1 MIKFKLYFDKD
12 KETQWLNEMSQ
23 KGWAMTGFF
32 AGFYRFE
39 PCEKGKY
46 SYQIDFGNEF
56 FSVSD
61 DYREFMSDSDI
72 EIIQSWGF
80 WVFLRKLSSEGEFQL
95 YTDVDSQIEHYK
107 KIRNMFKAVTVIE
120 LICLFIELFSASMT
134 NSPLLWS
141 FVFLIL
147 AIIIAF
153 FNITNRTNDIIHELT
168 ERKTGIEEPR
178 SRSISI
184 FLILGLLLNS
194 CVLMI
199 KDSIP
204 SYIVCPLQ
212 LIVIV
217 LMLVGVYQTA
227 RKRRSL
233 ITSLSPCALPHATF
247 PDLLLAFQ
255 VVSCHQIHEGAG
267 VSSCLK
273 PSAQY
278 PEM

>member
-107 KIRNMFKAVTVIE
+107 KIRNMFKAVTVLE

-184 FLILGLLLNS
+184 FLIIGLLLNS
-194 CVLMI
+194 CVLMM
-199 KDSIP
+199 KDVMP
-204 SYIVCPLQ
+204 EYIVCPIQIL
-212 LIVIV
+212 VIA

-227 RKRRSL
+227 RKRR
-233 ITSLSPCALPHATF
+233 
-247 PDLLLAFQ
+247 
-255 VVSCHQIHEGAG
+255 
-267 VSSCLK
+267 
-273 PSAQY
+273 
-278 PEM
+278 

>member
-46 SYQIDFGNEF
+46 TYQIDFGNEF

-107 KIRNMFKAVTVIE
+107 KIRNMFKAVTVLE

-184 FLILGLLLNS
+184 FLIIGLLLNS
-194 CVLMI
+194 CVLMM

-227 RKRRSL
+227 RKRR
-233 ITSLSPCALPHATF
+233 
-247 PDLLLAFQ
+247 
-255 VVSCHQIHEGAG
+255 
-267 VSSCLK
+267 
-273 PSAQY
+273 
-278 PEM
+278 

>member
-1 MIKFKLYFDKD
+1 MIRFKLYFDKD
-12 KETQWLNEMSQ
+12 KETKWLNDMADQ
-23 KGWAMTGFF
+23 GWAMNGFF

-46 SYQIDFGNEF
+46 TYQIDFGNEF

-134 NSPLLWS
+134 KSPLLWS

-153 FNITNRTNDIIHELT
+153 VNITFRTNDIIHELT

-178 SRSISI
+178 SKSISI
-184 FLILGLLLNS
+184 FLIIGLLLNS
-194 CVLMI
+194 CVLMM

-227 RKRRSL
+227 RKRR
-233 ITSLSPCALPHATF
+233 
-247 PDLLLAFQ
+247 
-255 VVSCHQIHEGAG
+255 
-267 VSSCLK
+267 
-273 PSAQY
+273 
-278 PEM
+278 

>member
-1 MIKFKLYFDKD
+1 MIRFKLYFDKD
-12 KETQWLNEMSQ
+12 KETRWLNDMSDQ
-23 KGWAMTGFF
+23 GWAMNGFF

-134 NSPLLWS
+134 KSPLLWS

-184 FLILGLLLNS
+184 FLIIGLLLNS
-194 CVLMI
+194 CVLMM

-227 RKRRSL
+227 RKRR
-233 ITSLSPCALPHATF
+233 
-247 PDLLLAFQ
+247 
-255 VVSCHQIHEGAG
+255 
-267 VSSCLK
+267 
-273 PSAQY
+273 
-278 PEM
+278 

>member
-46 SYQIDFGNEF
+46 TYQIDFGNEF

-184 FLILGLLLNS
+184 FLIIGLLLNS
-194 CVLMI
+194 CVLMM

-217 LMLVGVYQTA
+217 LMLIGVYQTA
-227 RKRRSL
+227 RKRR
-233 ITSLSPCALPHATF
+233 
-247 PDLLLAFQ
+247 
-255 VVSCHQIHEGAG
+255 
-267 VSSCLK
+267 
-273 PSAQY
+273 
-278 PEM
+278 

>member
-46 SYQIDFGNEF
+46 TYQIDFGNEF

-178 SRSISI
+178 SKSISI
-184 FLILGLLLNS
+184 FLITGLLLNS
-194 CVLMI
+194 CVLMM

-204 SYIVCPLQ
+204 SYIVCPIQIL
-212 LIVIV
+212 VIA
-217 LMLVGVYQTA
+217 LMLIGVYQTA
-227 RKRRSL
+227 RKRR
-233 ITSLSPCALPHATF
+233 
-247 PDLLLAFQ
+247 
-255 VVSCHQIHEGAG
+255 
-267 VSSCLK
+267 
-273 PSAQY
+273 
-278 PEM
+278 

>member
-56 FSVSD
+56 FSVSN

-134 NSPLLWS
+134 KSPLLWS

-184 FLILGLLLNS
+184 FLIIGLLLNS
-194 CVLMI
+194 CVLMM

-227 RKRRSL
+227 RKRR
-233 ITSLSPCALPHATF
+233 
-247 PDLLLAFQ
+247 
-255 VVSCHQIHEGAG
+255 
-267 VSSCLK
+267 
-273 PSAQY
+273 
-278 PEM
+278 

>member
-39 PCEKGKY
+39 PCDKGKY
-46 SYQIDFGNEF
+46 TYQIDFGNEF

-184 FLILGLLLNS
+184 FLIIGLLLNS
-194 CVLMI
+194 CVLMM

-204 SYIVCPLQ
+204 SYIVCPIQIL
-212 LIVIV
+212 VIA
-217 LMLVGVYQTA
+217 LMLIGVYQTA
-227 RKRRSL
+227 RKRR
-233 ITSLSPCALPHATF
+233 
-247 PDLLLAFQ
+247 
-255 VVSCHQIHEGAG
+255 
-267 VSSCLK
+267 
-273 PSAQY
+273 
-278 PEM
+278 

>member
-46 SYQIDFGNEF
+46 TYQIDFGNEF

-184 FLILGLLLNS
+184 FLIIGLLLNS
-194 CVLMI
+194 CILMM

-204 SYIVCPLQ
+204 SYIVCPIQIL
-212 LIVIV
+212 VIA

-227 RKRRSL
+227 RKRR
-233 ITSLSPCALPHATF
+233 
-247 PDLLLAFQ
+247 
-255 VVSCHQIHEGAG
+255 
-267 VSSCLK
+267 
-273 PSAQY
+273 
-278 PEM
+278 

>member
-46 SYQIDFGNEF
+46 TYQIDFGNEF

-80 WVFLRKLSSEGEFQL
+80 WVFLRKLSSEGGFQL

-184 FLILGLLLNS
+184 FLIIGLLLNS
-194 CVLMI
+194 CVLMM

-204 SYIVCPLQ
+204 SYIACPLQ

-227 RKRRSL
+227 RKRR
-233 ITSLSPCALPHATF
+233 
-247 PDLLLAFQ
+247 
-255 VVSCHQIHEGAG
+255 
-267 VSSCLK
+267 
-273 PSAQY
+273 
-278 PEM
+278 

>member
-1 MIKFKLYFDKD
+1 MIRFKLYFDKD
-12 KETQWLNEMSQ
+12 KETRWLNDMADQ
-23 KGWAMTGFF
+23 GWAMNGFF

-46 SYQIDFGNEF
+46 TYQIDFGNEF
-56 FSVSD
+56 FSVSN

-107 KIRNMFKAVTVIE
+107 KIRNMFKAVTVLE

-184 FLILGLLLNS
+184 FLIIGLLLNS
-194 CVLMI
+194 CVLMM

-212 LIVIV
+212 LIVIA

-227 RKRRSL
+227 RRRR
-233 ITSLSPCALPHATF
+233 
-247 PDLLLAFQ
+247 
-255 VVSCHQIHEGAG
+255 
-267 VSSCLK
+267 
-273 PSAQY
+273 
-278 PEM
+278 

>member
-1 MIKFKLYFDKD
+1 
-12 KETQWLNEMSQ
+12 
-23 KGWAMTGFF
+23 MTGFF

-46 SYQIDFGNEF
+46 TYQIDFGNEF

-184 FLILGLLLNS
+184 FLIIGLLLNS
-194 CVLMI
+194 CVLMM

-204 SYIVCPLQ
+204 SYIACPLQ

-227 RKRRSL
+227 RKRR
-233 ITSLSPCALPHATF
+233 
-247 PDLLLAFQ
+247 
-255 VVSCHQIHEGAG
+255 
-267 VSSCLK
+267 
-273 PSAQY
+273 
-278 PEM
+278 

>member
-23 KGWAMTGFF
+23 KGWAMNGFF

-46 SYQIDFGNEF
+46 TYQIDFGNEF

-107 KIRNMFKAVTVIE
+107 KIRNMFKAVTVLE

-184 FLILGLLLNS
+184 FLIIGLLLNS
-194 CVLMI
+194 CVLMM

-227 RKRRSL
+227 RKRR
-233 ITSLSPCALPHATF
+233 
-247 PDLLLAFQ
+247 
-255 VVSCHQIHEGAG
+255 
-267 VSSCLK
+267 
-273 PSAQY
+273 
-278 PEM
+278 

>member
-1 MIKFKLYFDKD
+1 MIRFKLYFDKD
-12 KETQWLNEMSQ
+12 KETRWLNDMADQ
-23 KGWAMTGFF
+23 GWAMNGFF

-46 SYQIDFGNEF
+46 TYQIDFGNEF

-184 FLILGLLLNS
+184 FLIIGLLLNS
-194 CVLMI
+194 CVLMM

-227 RKRRSL
+227 RKRR
-233 ITSLSPCALPHATF
+233 
-247 PDLLLAFQ
+247 
-255 VVSCHQIHEGAG
+255 
-267 VSSCLK
+267 
-273 PSAQY
+273 
-278 PEM
+278 

>member
-194 CVLMI
+194 CVLMM

-227 RKRRSL
+227 RKRR
-233 ITSLSPCALPHATF
+233 
-247 PDLLLAFQ
+247 
-255 VVSCHQIHEGAG
+255 
-267 VSSCLK
+267 
-273 PSAQY
+273 
-278 PEM
+278 

>member
-1 MIKFKLYFDKD
+1 MIRFKLYFDKD
-12 KETQWLNEMSQ
+12 KETKWLNDMADQ
-23 KGWAMTGFF
+23 GWAMNGFF

-134 NSPLLWS
+134 KSPLLWS

-178 SRSISI
+178 SKSISI
-184 FLILGLLLNS
+184 FLIIGLLLNS
-194 CVLMI
+194 CVLMM

-227 RKRRSL
+227 RKRR
-233 ITSLSPCALPHATF
+233 
-247 PDLLLAFQ
+247 
-255 VVSCHQIHEGAG
+255 
-267 VSSCLK
+267 
-273 PSAQY
+273 
-278 PEM
+278 

>member
-12 KETQWLNEMSQ
+12 KETQWLNEMSK

-46 SYQIDFGNEF
+46 TYQIDFGNEF

-178 SRSISI
+178 SKSISI
-184 FLILGLLLNS
+184 FLITGLLLNS
-194 CVLMI
+194 CVLMM

-204 SYIVCPLQ
+204 SYIVCPIQIL
-212 LIVIV
+212 VIA
-217 LMLVGVYQTA
+217 LMLIGVYQTA
-227 RKRRSL
+227 RKRR
-233 ITSLSPCALPHATF
+233 
-247 PDLLLAFQ
+247 
-255 VVSCHQIHEGAG
+255 
-267 VSSCLK
+267 
-273 PSAQY
+273 
-278 PEM
+278 

>member
-1 MIKFKLYFDKD
+1 MIRFKFYFDKD
-12 KETQWLNEMSQ
+12 KETKWLNDMADQ
-23 KGWAMTGFF
+23 GWAMNGFF

-46 SYQIDFGNEF
+46 TYQIDFGNEF

-134 NSPLLWS
+134 KSPLLWS

-184 FLILGLLLNS
+184 FLIIGLLLNS
-194 CVLMI
+194 CVLMM

-212 LIVIV
+212 LIVIA

-227 RKRRSL
+227 RKRR
-233 ITSLSPCALPHATF
+233 
-247 PDLLLAFQ
+247 
-255 VVSCHQIHEGAG
+255 
-267 VSSCLK
+267 
-273 PSAQY
+273 
-278 PEM
+278 

>member
-184 FLILGLLLNS
+184 FLIIGLLLNS
-194 CVLMI
+194 CVLMM

-204 SYIVCPLQ
+204 SYIACPLQ

-227 RKRRSL
+227 RKRR
-233 ITSLSPCALPHATF
+233 
-247 PDLLLAFQ
+247 
-255 VVSCHQIHEGAG
+255 
-267 VSSCLK
+267 
-273 PSAQY
+273 
-278 PEM
+278 

>member
-46 SYQIDFGNEF
+46 SYQIDFGYEF

-184 FLILGLLLNS
+184 FLIIGLLLNS
-194 CVLMI
+194 CVLMM

-227 RKRRSL
+227 RKRR
-233 ITSLSPCALPHATF
+233 
-247 PDLLLAFQ
+247 
-255 VVSCHQIHEGAG
+255 
-267 VSSCLK
+267 
-273 PSAQY
+273 
-278 PEM
+278 

>member
-1 MIKFKLYFDKD
+1 MIRFKLYFDKD
-12 KETQWLNEMSQ
+12 KETKWLNDMADQ
-23 KGWAMTGFF
+23 GWAMNGFF

-46 SYQIDFGNEF
+46 TYQIDFGNEF

-134 NSPLLWS
+134 KSPLLWS

-153 FNITNRTNDIIHELT
+153 VNITFRTNDIIHELT

-178 SRSISI
+178 SKSISI
-184 FLILGLLLNS
+184 FLIIGLLLNS
-194 CVLMI
+194 CVLMM

-212 LIVIV
+212 LIVIA

-227 RKRRSL
+227 RKRR
-233 ITSLSPCALPHATF
+233 
-247 PDLLLAFQ
+247 
-255 VVSCHQIHEGAG
+255 
-267 VSSCLK
+267 
-273 PSAQY
+273 
-278 PEM
+278 

>member
-46 SYQIDFGNEF
+46 TYQIDFGNEF

-184 FLILGLLLNS
+184 FLIIGLLLNS
-194 CVLMI
+194 CVLMM

-204 SYIVCPLQ
+204 SYIVCPIQIL
-212 LIVIV
+212 VIA

-227 RKRRSL
+227 RKRR
-233 ITSLSPCALPHATF
+233 
-247 PDLLLAFQ
+247 
-255 VVSCHQIHEGAG
+255 
-267 VSSCLK
+267 
-273 PSAQY
+273 
-278 PEM
+278 

>member
-46 SYQIDFGNEF
+46 TYQIDFGNEF

-61 DYREFMSDSDI
+61 DYRKFMSVSDI

-184 FLILGLLLNS
+184 FLIIGLLLNS
-194 CVLMI
+194 CVLMM

-227 RKRRSL
+227 RKRR
-233 ITSLSPCALPHATF
+233 
-247 PDLLLAFQ
+247 
-255 VVSCHQIHEGAG
+255 
-267 VSSCLK
+267 
-273 PSAQY
+273 
-278 PEM
+278 

>member
-46 SYQIDFGNEF
+46 TYQIDFGNEF

-107 KIRNMFKAVTVIE
+107 KIRNMFKAVTVLE

-178 SRSISI
+178 SKSISI
-184 FLILGLLLNS
+184 FLIIGLLLNS
-194 CVLMI
+194 CVLMM

-204 SYIVCPLQ
+204 SYIVCPIQIL
-212 LIVIV
+212 VIA
-217 LMLVGVYQTA
+217 LMLIGVYQTA
-227 RKRRSL
+227 RKRR
-233 ITSLSPCALPHATF
+233 
-247 PDLLLAFQ
+247 
-255 VVSCHQIHEGAG
+255 
-267 VSSCLK
+267 
-273 PSAQY
+273 
-278 PEM
+278 

>member
-46 SYQIDFGNEF
+46 TYQIDFGNEF

-184 FLILGLLLNS
+184 FLIIGLLLNS
-194 CVLMI
+194 CVLMM
-199 KDSIP
+199 KDVMP
-204 SYIVCPLQ
+204 EYIVCPIQIL
-212 LIVIV
+212 VIA

-227 RKRRSL
+227 RKRR
-233 ITSLSPCALPHATF
+233 
-247 PDLLLAFQ
+247 
-255 VVSCHQIHEGAG
+255 
-267 VSSCLK
+267 
-273 PSAQY
+273 
-278 PEM
+278 

>member
-184 FLILGLLLNS
+184 FLIIGLLLNS
-194 CVLMI
+194 CVLMM

-204 SYIVCPLQ
+204 SYIVCPIQIL
-212 LIVIV
+212 VIA

-227 RKRRSL
+227 RKRR
-233 ITSLSPCALPHATF
+233 
-247 PDLLLAFQ
+247 
-255 VVSCHQIHEGAG
+255 
-267 VSSCLK
+267 
-273 PSAQY
+273 
-278 PEM
+278 

>member
-1 MIKFKLYFDKD
+1 MIRFKLYFDKD
-12 KETQWLNEMSQ
+12 KETKWLNDMADQ
-23 KGWAMTGFF
+23 GWAMNGFF

-46 SYQIDFGNEF
+46 TYQIDFGNEF
-56 FSVSD
+56 FSVSN

-134 NSPLLWS
+134 KSPLLWS

-178 SRSISI
+178 SKSISI
-184 FLILGLLLNS
+184 FLIIGLLLNS
-194 CVLMI
+194 CVLMM

-204 SYIVCPLQ
+204 SYVVCPLQ
-212 LIVIV
+212 LIVIA

-227 RKRRSL
+227 RKRR
-233 ITSLSPCALPHATF
+233 
-247 PDLLLAFQ
+247 
-255 VVSCHQIHEGAG
+255 
-267 VSSCLK
+267 
-273 PSAQY
+273 
-278 PEM
+278 

>member
-46 SYQIDFGNEF
+46 TYQIDFGNEF

-134 NSPLLWS
+134 KSPLLWS

-178 SRSISI
+178 SRRISI
-184 FLILGLLLNS
+184 FLIIGLLLNS
-194 CVLMI
+194 CVLMM

-227 RKRRSL
+227 RKRR
-233 ITSLSPCALPHATF
+233 
-247 PDLLLAFQ
+247 
-255 VVSCHQIHEGAG
+255 
-267 VSSCLK
+267 
-273 PSAQY
+273 
-278 PEM
+278 

>member
-46 SYQIDFGNEF
+46 TYQIDFGNEF

-194 CVLMI
+194 CVLMM

-217 LMLVGVYQTA
+217 LRLVGVYQTA
-227 RKRRSL
+227 RKRR
-233 ITSLSPCALPHATF
+233 
-247 PDLLLAFQ
+247 
-255 VVSCHQIHEGAG
+255 
-267 VSSCLK
+267 
-273 PSAQY
+273 
-278 PEM
+278 

>member
-46 SYQIDFGNEF
+46 TYQIDFGNEF

-184 FLILGLLLNS
+184 FLITGLLLNS
-194 CVLMI
+194 CVLMM

-204 SYIVCPLQ
+204 SYIVCPIQIL
-212 LIVIV
+212 VIA
-217 LMLVGVYQTA
+217 LMLIGVYQTA
-227 RKRRSL
+227 RKRR
-233 ITSLSPCALPHATF
+233 
-247 PDLLLAFQ
+247 
-255 VVSCHQIHEGAG
+255 
-267 VSSCLK
+267 
-273 PSAQY
+273 
-278 PEM
+278 

>member
-1 MIKFKLYFDKD
+1 MIRFKLYFDKD
-12 KETQWLNEMSQ
+12 KETRWLNDMSDQ
-23 KGWAMTGFF
+23 GWAMTGFF

-184 FLILGLLLNS
+184 FLIIGLLLNS
-194 CVLMI
+194 CVLMM

-227 RKRRSL
+227 RKRR
-233 ITSLSPCALPHATF
+233 
-247 PDLLLAFQ
+247 
-255 VVSCHQIHEGAG
+255 
-267 VSSCLK
+267 
-273 PSAQY
+273 
-278 PEM
+278 

>member
-12 KETQWLNEMSQ
+12 KETQWLNDMSQ

-46 SYQIDFGNEF
+46 TYQIDFGNEF

-194 CVLMI
+194 CVLMM

-227 RKRRSL
+227 RKRR
-233 ITSLSPCALPHATF
+233 
-247 PDLLLAFQ
+247 
-255 VVSCHQIHEGAG
+255 
-267 VSSCLK
+267 
-273 PSAQY
+273 
-278 PEM
+278 

>member
-46 SYQIDFGNEF
+46 TYQIDFGNEF

-178 SRSISI
+178 SKSISI
-184 FLILGLLLNS
+184 FLIIGLLLNS
-194 CVLMI
+194 CVLMM

-204 SYIVCPLQ
+204 SYIVCPIQIL
-212 LIVIV
+212 VIA
-217 LMLVGVYQTA
+217 LMLIGVYQTA
-227 RKRRSL
+227 RKRR
-233 ITSLSPCALPHATF
+233 
-247 PDLLLAFQ
+247 
-255 VVSCHQIHEGAG
+255 
-267 VSSCLK
+267 
-273 PSAQY
+273 
-278 PEM
+278 

>member
-1 MIKFKLYFDKD
+1 MIRFKLYFDKD
-12 KETQWLNEMSQ
+12 KETKWLNDMADQ
-23 KGWAMTGFF
+23 GWAMNGFF

-46 SYQIDFGNEF
+46 TYQIDFGNEF

-178 SRSISI
+178 SKSISI
-184 FLILGLLLNS
+184 FLIIGLLLNS
-194 CVLMI
+194 CVLMM

-227 RKRRSL
+227 RKRR
-233 ITSLSPCALPHATF
+233 
-247 PDLLLAFQ
+247 
-255 VVSCHQIHEGAG
+255 
-267 VSSCLK
+267 
-273 PSAQY
+273 
-278 PEM
+278 

>member
-46 SYQIDFGNEF
+46 TYQIDFGNEF

-184 FLILGLLLNS
+184 FLIIGLLLNS
-194 CVLMI
+194 CVLMM

-212 LIVIV
+212 LIVIA

-227 RKRRSL
+227 RKRR
-233 ITSLSPCALPHATF
+233 
-247 PDLLLAFQ
+247 
-255 VVSCHQIHEGAG
+255 
-267 VSSCLK
+267 
-273 PSAQY
+273 
-278 PEM
+278 

>member
-1 MIKFKLYFDKD
+1 MIRFKLYFDKD
-12 KETQWLNEMSQ
+12 KETKWLNDMADQ
-23 KGWAMTGFF
+23 GWAMNGFF

-46 SYQIDFGNEF
+46 TYQIDFGNEF

-134 NSPLLWS
+134 KSPLLWS

-178 SRSISI
+178 SKSISI
-184 FLILGLLLNS
+184 FLIIGLLLNS
-194 CVLMI
+194 CVLMM

-212 LIVIV
+212 LIVIA

-227 RKRRSL
+227 RKRR
-233 ITSLSPCALPHATF
+233 
-247 PDLLLAFQ
+247 
-255 VVSCHQIHEGAG
+255 
-267 VSSCLK
+267 
-273 PSAQY
+273 
-278 PEM
+278 

>member
-46 SYQIDFGNEF
+46 TYQIDFGNEF

-178 SRSISI
+178 SKSISI
-184 FLILGLLLNS
+184 FLITGLLLNS
-194 CVLMI
+194 CVLMM

-227 RKRRSL
+227 RKRR
-233 ITSLSPCALPHATF
+233 
-247 PDLLLAFQ
+247 
-255 VVSCHQIHEGAG
+255 
-267 VSSCLK
+267 
-273 PSAQY
+273 
-278 PEM
+278 

>member
-46 SYQIDFGNEF
+46 TYQIDFGNEF

-134 NSPLLWS
+134 KSPLLWS

-178 SRSISI
+178 SKSISI
-184 FLILGLLLNS
+184 FLITGLLLNS
-194 CVLMI
+194 YVLMM

-204 SYIVCPLQ
+204 SYIVCPIQIL
-212 LIVIV
+212 VIA
-217 LMLVGVYQTA
+217 LMLIGVYQTA
-227 RKRRSL
+227 RKRR
-233 ITSLSPCALPHATF
+233 
-247 PDLLLAFQ
+247 
-255 VVSCHQIHEGAG
+255 
-267 VSSCLK
+267 
-273 PSAQY
+273 
-278 PEM
+278 